1 MAEPNIT
8 VYGTSWCID
17 CKRSKKFLGEQL
29 VRYNWVDIEGDE
41 KAMRFVEGVNQGKR
55 KVPTIVF
62 EDGSFLIEPSNEELA
77 KKLGL
82 QTKAK
87 FKYYDLIVIGG
98 GPAGLTA
105 AVYAAREG
113 IETLLIEK
121 GALGG
126 QVAVTER
133 LENFPGFP
141 DGITG
146 AEFSDR
152 LTQQARRFGAEIL
165 QAQEIVE
172 ISTHDPHR
180 GVKSRDGSI
189 YCARALLIATGARY
203 KRMNIPGEQELLGV
217 NIHYCATCDGPFY
230 KGKELLV
237 VGGGNSATEEGLF
250 LTKFA
255 SKVTLVEIASELKA
269 SQILQEKV
277 RGHPQMEV
285 ILDTAVQEFKGKEK
299 LEGVT
304 IKNNETGEVKE
315 LHPAGVFIFIGMSPN
330 SEFLKGVVDL
340 DEWGFIPTRKNLES
354 SLPGVFAAGD
364 GRQGSTNQAASA
376 SGEGVTAALMI
387 REYLRG
393 V

>member
-1 MAEPNIT
+1 
-8 VYGTSWCID
+8 
-17 CKRSKKFLGEQL
+17 
-29 VRYNWVDIEGDE
+29 
-41 KAMRFVEGVNQGKR
+41 MRFVEGVNQGKR

-277 RGHPQMEV
+277 RSNPQMEV

-315 LHPAGVFIFIGMSPN
+315 LHPEGVFIFIGMSPN

-376 SGEGVTAALMI
+376 AGEGVTAALMI